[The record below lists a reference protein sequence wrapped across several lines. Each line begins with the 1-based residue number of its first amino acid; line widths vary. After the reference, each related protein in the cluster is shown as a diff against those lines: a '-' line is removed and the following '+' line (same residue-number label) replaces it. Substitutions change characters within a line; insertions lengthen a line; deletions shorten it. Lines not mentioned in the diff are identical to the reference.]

1 MRNDLLFRER
11 TMVYANDGAT
21 DRRRRWWMASMALA
35 GLLMV
40 AAPWVVWAQ
49 TNPAATAE
57 QSSSEQGVTVKVSAK
72 SIGVAGS
79 PWEFVVALDTHSADL
94 SDDLV
99 QSATLTTDDG
109 RTFKP
114 TGWLGAPP
122 GGHHREGVLA
132 FDVPAPRPA
141 AVELRIH
148 RPGEAAPRSFRW
160 QL

>member
-11 TMVYANDGAT
+11 TMAFENDGAT
-21 DRRRRWWMASMALA
+21 GRRRWWMASMALA

-40 AAPWVVWAQ
+40 AAPWVGWAQ
-49 TNPAATAE
+49 TSPAAE
-57 QSSSEQGVTVKVSAK
+57 QSSSERGVTVKVTAK
-72 SIGVAGS
+72 SIGVPGS
-79 PWEFVVALDTHSADL
+79 PWEFAVVLDTHSADL